1 MLNTPSNQICQYQ
14 CGALHGTCMLLS
26 QGLSNCGVTNK
37 SNKLE
42 CHSNRT
48 DGTRLPIDTWPV
60 SWMVVSLNVVSN
72 CKTCRT
78 CRTCKTT
85 SAIMEIR
92 MCRTLHTESCK
103 VCMGCLMSCKWNLS
117 NQSLKGFQRMVHW
130 WVLYHIILFRGAWFL
145 WNCPIFGYHTVNTY
159 TILLRVHYGLLMFWQ
174 WRLFAPCSH
183 VLNMIFLQSSTNI
196 WFPPWCN
203 THTHIMRQQW
213 S

>member
-1 MLNTPSNQICQYQ
+1 MLNTPSNQICQCQ
-14 CGALHGTCMLLS
+14 CGALHGTCVVLS
-26 QGLSNCGVTNK
+26 QGLNNCGVTNK

-78 CRTCKTT
+78 CKTT
-85 SAIMEIR
+85 SVIMEIK
-92 MCRTLHTESCK
+92 MCRTLHTDSCK
-103 VCMGCLMSCKWNLS
+103 VCMGCLMSCKWILS
-117 NQSLKGFQRMVHW
+117 NRVWKGCAMD
-130 WVLYHIILFRGAWFL
+130 GALVSAVSHNPLQKDWFL

-174 WRLFAPCSH
+174 WRLFALCSH
-183 VLNMIFLQSSTNI
+183 VLNMFFLQSSTNI
-196 WFPPWCN
+196 WFAAWCD
-203 THTHIMRQQW
+203 TPTHIMRQQW